1 MGEGIDER
9 EAAMT
14 PEEVVRA
21 ELAAWD
27 HLDVD
32 EIMSHF
38 ALDAVWE
45 NVPVRAVSGY
55 DEIRKEVKKWLSPM
69 TSFDAE
75 ILNLAVAGN
84 VVLTER
90 VDHTDFHGQLFHAR
104 VMGAFEVDGDKI
116 KAWRDYFDMPKD
128 GR

>member
-1 MGEGIDER
+1 MR
-9 EAAMT
+9 

-27 HLDVD
+27 HLDAD

-38 ALDAVWE
+38 APDAVWE
-45 NVPVRAVSGY
+45 NVPIRAVSGHA
-55 DEIRKEVKKWLSPM
+55 EIRKEVEGFLGPM

-75 ILNLAVAGN
+75 ILNLAVAHN
-84 VVLTER
+84 IVLTER
-90 VDHTDFHGQLFHAR
+90 VDHTDFGGQLFHAR
-104 VMGAFEVDGDKI
+104 VMGAFEVDGDEI

-128 GR
+128 VR

>member
-1 MGEGIDER
+1 MK
-9 EAAMT
+9 

-38 ALDAVWE
+38 AADAVWD
-45 NVPVRAVSGY
+45 NVPIRAVSGH
-55 DEIRKEVKKWLSPM
+55 DEIRKEVEGFLGSM

-75 ILNLAVAGN
+75 ILNLAVDGN
-84 VVLTER
+84 IVLTER
-90 VDHTDFHGQLFHAR
+90 VDHMHFGGQLLHAR
-104 VMGAFEVDGDKI
+104 VMGAFEVDGDKV
-116 KAWRDYFDMPKD
+116 KAWRDYFDMPKEQT
-128 GR
+128 